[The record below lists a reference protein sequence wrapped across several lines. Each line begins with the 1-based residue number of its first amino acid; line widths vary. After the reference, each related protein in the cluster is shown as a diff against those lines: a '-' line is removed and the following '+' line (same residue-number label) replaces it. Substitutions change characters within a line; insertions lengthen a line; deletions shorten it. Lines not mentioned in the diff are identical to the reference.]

1 MKQYMKLMEQI
12 NEKTRIG
19 MTPSQVAA
27 LVILVFGIGTG
38 FSVIGND
45 ANQAKEMSKDNKK
58 EIEAIKQDV
67 NFKAAETL
75 KMFYEIR
82 ESQAR
87 IEEQL
92 KQKMDK

>member
-1 MKQYMKLMEQI
+1 MKFMEQI
-12 NEKTRIG
+12 NEKNPYRDDTIAD
-19 MTPSQVAA
+19 SSSCD
-27 LVILVFGIGTG
+27 ISFWYWYG
-38 FSVIGND
+38 FFCWLGSD

-92 KQKMDK
+92 KQKMDR

>member
-1 MKQYMKLMEQI
+1 MKQYMKFMEQI

-19 MTPSQVAA
+19 ITPAQFVAI
-27 LVILVFGIGTG
+27 VILVLGVGSA
-38 FSVIGND
+38 FSVIGRD
-45 ANQAKEMSKDNKK
+45 AADAKELSIENKK
-58 EIEAIKQDV
+58 EIDVIKQDI

>member
-1 MKQYMKLMEQI
+1 MKF
-12 NEKTRIG
+12 NEKTEISFN
-19 MTPSQVAA
+19 PSQAIGFVV
-27 LVILVFGIGTG
+27 LIFGIGAG
-38 FSVIGND
+38 FSVVGSD
-45 ANQAKEMSKDNKK
+45 AKKAIQTSTENKQ
-58 EIEAIKQDV
+58 EIELLKKDV
-67 NFKAAETL
+67 NLKAAETL

>member
-1 MKQYMKLMEQI
+1 M
-12 NEKTRIG
+12 
-19 MTPSQVAA
+19 
-27 LVILVFGIGTG
+27 
-38 FSVIGND
+38 
-45 ANQAKEMSKDNKK
+45 
-58 EIEAIKQDV
+58 IKQDV
-67 NFKAAETL
+67 NLKAAETL

>member
-1 MKQYMKLMEQI
+1 MKF
-12 NEKTRIG
+12 NEKTEISFN
-19 MTPSQVAA
+19 PSQAIGFV
-27 LVILVFGIGTG
+27 VFIFGIGAG
-38 FSVIGND
+38 FSVVGSD
-45 ANQAKEMSKDNKK
+45 AKKAIQTSTENKQ
-58 EIEAIKQDV
+58 EIELLKKDV
-67 NFKAAETL
+67 NLKAAETL

>member
-1 MKQYMKLMEQI
+1 MKF
-12 NEKTRIG
+12 NEKTEISFN
-19 MTPSQVAA
+19 PSQAIG
-27 LVILVFGIGTG
+27 LVVLVFGIGTG
-38 FSVIGND
+38 FSVVGSD
-45 ANQAKEMSKDNKK
+45 ANQAKQASSENKR
-58 EIEAIKQDV
+58 EIELLKKDV
-67 NFKAAETL
+67 NLKASETL